1 MVVKFLDSTPLA
13 NYKILSNSITP
24 RPIAWISTLSTDDI
38 VNLAPFSFFAPLCAT
53 PVIFGV
59 NIMNKSNGEFKD
71 TLRNAKL
78 THKITI
84 STVQV
89 DFLESMQQTSNE
101 LPYNVSEAQQ
111 YGIELESISTTYP
124 PIVKGSLV
132 AFFCEFRDVL
142 CFSKTSSTL
151 IVEAKEVF
159 IDDLVYTESL
169 NFSIDNVGRVGKSFI
184 YKQ

>member
-1 MVVKFLDSTPLA
+1 MVIKFLDSTPLA

-24 RPIAWISTLSTDDI
+24 RPIAWISTISSAGV

-59 NIMNKSNGEFKD
+59 NIMNKGNGELKD
-71 TLRNAKL
+71 TLINAKS
-78 THKITI
+78 TQKITI

-89 DFLESMQQTSNE
+89 GFLESMQQTSTE
-101 LPYNVSEAQQ
+101 LPYDVSEATQ
-111 YGIELESISTTYP
+111 YAIPLESVSIHYP
-124 PIVKGSLV
+124 PMVQGSLV
-132 AFFCEFRDVL
+132 AFFCEFKEIL
-142 CFSKTSSTL
+142 QFNQTSSTL

-159 IDDLVYTESL
+159 IHDNIYTENL

-184 YKQ
+184 YR